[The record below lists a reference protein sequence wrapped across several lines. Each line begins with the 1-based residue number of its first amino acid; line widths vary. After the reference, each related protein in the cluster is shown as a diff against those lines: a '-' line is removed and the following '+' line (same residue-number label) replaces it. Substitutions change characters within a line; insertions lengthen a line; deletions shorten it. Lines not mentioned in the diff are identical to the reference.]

1 MIRKFY
7 LKIALHRLMH
17 LRQEVDLA
25 TLGEL
30 TQEKYGVLDAS
41 VYVFQ
46 DNINILIPYPTLGV
60 AGTSALIG
68 IFSNPVIVH

>member
-1 MIRKFY
+1 
-7 LKIALHRLMH
+7 
-17 LRQEVDLA
+17 VDLA

-68 IFSNPVIVH
+68 IFSNPVIVD